1 MVNQVVFFHNQHLIQ
16 HVDSPEN
23 ETGSHRDDTLVT
35 CDKEWS
41 IKFLGATEKS
51 FVHKDK
57 GDGDGPVGGDH
68 PQDVGVAL
76 EQRLL
81 PCPLHPLMCA
91 TLDC

>member
-1 MVNQVVFFHNQHLIQ
+1 M
-16 HVDSPEN
+16 DSPEN
-23 ETGSHRDDTLVT
+23 ETGSHRNDTLVT

-51 FVHKDK
+51 FVHEDK

-68 PQDVGVAL
+68 PQDVCVAL

-81 PCPLHPLMCA
+81 PRSLHPLMCA
-91 TLDC
+91 TLDCKGRHLLGAEVNTC

>member
-1 MVNQVVFFHNQHLIQ
+1 MI
-16 HVDSPEN
+16 SPEN
-23 ETGSHRDDTLVT
+23 KTGSHRDDTLVT

-57 GDGDGPVGGDH
+57 GDGDGPVGGNH
-68 PQDVGVAL
+68 AQDVGVAL

-81 PCPLHPLMCA
+81 SRPLHPLMCA